1 MKRKEKSDYLSDII
15 EIKVYDDTNERVDVY
30 LSDELDEYSR
40 SFIQKLIKKNKVKVN
55 GDFIKAKTILNKN
68 DQIILE
74 IPEDK
79 KLEIKAEDI
88 KIDIVYEDEYVGVV
102 YKPRNMVVHPAPG
115 NYSGTLV
122 NALLYKFNSL
132 SNINGKKRPGIVHR
146 IDKDTTGLLMIAKT
160 NEAHISL
167 AAQLKEHSV
176 SRKYIAL
183 VEGNINEDKGTINAP
198 IGRNPKDRKKMC
210 VTDYNSKEAITHFN
224 VLKRFKKYTLIEAQL
239 ETGRTHQIRVHMK
252 HIKHP
257 VVGDKIYGI
266 RNQKFNLEGQLL
278 HAKTIGFI
286 HPISKEY
293 LEFSSDLPDDFSNIL
308 RILESKY

>member
-132 SNINGKKRPGIVHR
+132 SNINGKIRPGIVHR

>member
-79 KLEIKAEDI
+79 KLEINPEDI

>member
-1 MKRKEKSDYLSDII
+1 MI